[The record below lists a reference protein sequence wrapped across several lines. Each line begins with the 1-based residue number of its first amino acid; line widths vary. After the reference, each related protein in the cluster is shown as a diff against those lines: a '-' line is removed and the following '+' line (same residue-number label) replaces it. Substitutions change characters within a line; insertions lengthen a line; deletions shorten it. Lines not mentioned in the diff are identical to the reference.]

1 MTAFAYALEFGEIE
15 PIKAFL
21 DSGVV
26 KINAG
31 QGPERMPPLSWA
43 AAYGR
48 YELCEWLLSQ
58 KARTLSKD
66 KYNRTPLTMAV
77 KNGHVRVASLLLQHG
92 SEWNHADSS
101 SNTIL
106 HYAAGFGWKECID
119 LLVKHG
125 ANINAQNMWKI
136 TPITIA
142 MLKNYQGIVK
152 ELLKREDI
160 DVNGKDEEGR
170 TLLTMAI
177 SDLSDPSVVDFIKFL
192 VEKGADPTVV
202 DTEGDTCLHRL
213 ASYNKNRRVYGH
225 DDNDR
230 AAKMRREKETLIKV
244 TKFLIEKGAP
254 LNALNSDKKTAFS
267 IALESNNVSI
277 LDILSDSIKLSESP
291 SLFFVFKQK
300 IFDDR
305 YKTLLIKL
313 IKREQQS

>member
-66 KYNRTPLTMAV
+66 KYSRTPLMMAA
-77 KNGHVRVASLLLQHG
+77 KNGHVKVASLLLQHG

-125 ANINAQNMWKI
+125 ANVNA
-136 TPITIA
+136 
-142 MLKNYQGIVK
+142 
-152 ELLKREDI
+152 
-160 DVNGKDEEGR
+160 
-170 TLLTMAI
+170 
-177 SDLSDPSVVDFIKFL
+177 
-192 VEKGADPTVV
+192 
-202 DTEGDTCLHRL
+202 
-213 ASYNKNRRVYGH
+213 
-225 DDNDR
+225 
-230 AAKMRREKETLIKV
+230 
-244 TKFLIEKGAP
+244 
-254 LNALNSDKKTAFS
+254 
-267 IALESNNVSI
+267 
-277 LDILSDSIKLSESP
+277 
-291 SLFFVFKQK
+291 
-300 IFDDR
+300 
-305 YKTLLIKL
+305 
-313 IKREQQS
+313 